1 MCFMEKSEKSASG
14 KYLSFMLAEEAYG
27 IPILKVK
34 EIIGMMKITAMPQM
48 PSFMKGVINLRD
60 HIIPIIDLRQKF
72 SMPAAP
78 YTERTCIIVIEVERA
93 DKKGSTIGIIVDGV
107 SEVANFK
114 KEQVEPPPSFSTDVD
129 TRYILGMAK
138 VDGDV
143 KILLDID
150 KALSSAEL
158 AELTATL

>member
-1 MCFMEKSEKSASG
+1 MEKSEKSASG
-14 KYLSFMLAEEAYG
+14 KYLTFMLAEEAYG
-27 IPILKVK
+27 LPILKVK
-34 EIIGMMKITAMPQM
+34 EIIGMMKITEMPQM

-72 SMPAAP
+72 GMPAAP
-78 YTERTCIIVIEVERA
+78 YTERTCIIVIEVEQVN
-93 DKKGSTIGIIVDGV
+93 KKGSTIGIIVDGV

-114 KEQVEPPPSFSTDVD
+114 EEQVEPPPSFSAEVD